1 MSMIYKK
8 RKDGSVAVIE
18 KKIIK
23 YSGGISLLIFLVNPW
38 IWLFWRIFR
47 RKFEYKTVAIIP
59 AGEITY
65 ENNEQSGNVKIKT
78 EPKEEVMKM
87 NPEKFKI
94 YQANSNVGVIIF
106 SGIGGSVDGFENKYA
121 KIAENLKEKHN
132 VSVFIFAVESWNQFD
147 SLLKM
152 AMDKICEYYKSLKIE
167 DFSLYAMGVSAGASI
182 LASNSFKYSQI
193 KKVLAINPVLQMNYF
208 KLLDGVKSFVGK
220 MIFIFGENDKSAK
233 YCPLLEKQDFKNVD
247 FVIVKG
253 ADHQFTNN
261 LKEFINL
268 PETYL
273 F

>member
-8 RKDGSVAVIE
+8 RKDGSVEVIE

-23 YSGGISLLIFLVNPW
+23 YSGGISLLIFLVNPG

-47 RKFEYKTVAIIP
+47 RNFEYKTVAIIP

-65 ENNEQSGNVKIKT
+65 ENNEQSDNEKIKT
-78 EPKEEVMKM
+78 IPKEEVMKM

-106 SGIGGSVDGFENKYA
+106 TGIGGSVDGFENKYA

-152 AMDKICEYYKSLKIE
+152 AMDKICEYYNSLKIE

-208 KLLDGVKSFVGK
+208 KLLDGVKAFEGKTIFV
-220 MIFIFGENDKSAK
+220 FGENDDSAK
-233 YCPLLEKQDFKNVD
+233 YCPLLENENFKNAEI
-247 FVIVKG
+247 VIVKG